1 MFTIIIN
8 DYYMEVGKMKVEN
21 KNYIQVFSEIGHVM
35 CENDTDNVELE
46 ISTPGGTVIFE
57 ITMRIKEEKKYD

>member
-1 MFTIIIN
+1 
-8 DYYMEVGKMKVEN
+8 MKVDN

-35 CENDTDNVELE
+35 YENNTDEVELE

-57 ITMRIKEEKKYD
+57 ITMRLKEENDE